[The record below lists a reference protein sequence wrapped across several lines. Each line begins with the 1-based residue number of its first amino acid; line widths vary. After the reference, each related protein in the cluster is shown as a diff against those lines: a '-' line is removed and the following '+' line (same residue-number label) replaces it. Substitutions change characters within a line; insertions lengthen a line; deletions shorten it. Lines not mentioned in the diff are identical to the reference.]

1 MNQRGIRIAVG
12 LFLVITLGVMV
23 GAAGY
28 VLYRKGLFE
37 EEVAFTLVAES
48 GQHLSQ
54 GMPVVFQGHEL
65 GSVQQVDLKR
75 QGHVEARIA
84 IPADQ
89 HRWLRTSSTFTVE
102 NPLLGNARILV
113 ATPDMD
119 APLLPKDARV
129 RTRLQDDFNQ
139 LIEEAQTVVQDLQR
153 IGAHLR
159 EITGKVADPEGDFS
173 QTMAH
178 LERFSGRLADE
189 PALLTLLTDNP
200 ATPRHFN
207 EVLARAEAGTG
218 EAEATIAELRQT
230 IARTRTRLL
239 SKGGTVSRVDALL
252 EDLQG
257 KLKVLDPAVHEAA
270 ASTQGLEEMRDELR
284 ITIED
289 TRAILRRVEAVLG
302 EEPSTEVPLP

>member
-1 MNQRGIRIAVG
+1 MNQRRIRIAVG
-12 LFLVITLGVMV
+12 LFLVVTLGLMV

-65 GSVQQVDLKR
+65 GSVQEVDLKR

-89 HRWLRTSSTFTVE
+89 RRWLRTSSTFTVE
-102 NPLLGNARILV
+102 NPLLGNARIRV

-129 RTRLQDDFNQ
+129 QTRLQDDFNQ

-159 EITGKVADPEGDFS
+159 EITGEVADPEGDFR
-173 QTMAH
+173 QTMVH

-239 SKGGTVSRVDALL
+239 RKGGTVSRVDALL

-289 TRAILRRVEAVLG
+289 TRAILRQVEAVLG
-302 EEPSTEVPLP
+302 EDPSTEVPLP